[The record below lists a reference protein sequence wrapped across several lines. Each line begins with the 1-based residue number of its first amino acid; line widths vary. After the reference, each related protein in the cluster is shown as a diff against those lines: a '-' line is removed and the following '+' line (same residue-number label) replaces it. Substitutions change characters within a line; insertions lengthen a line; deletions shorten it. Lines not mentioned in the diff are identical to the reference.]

1 LLKILPSIALSS
13 LLLSSN
19 AFAQLEIF
27 NKALSATAF
36 IESHT
41 YYGFEEDDE
50 AEDST
55 IGSGFLLD
63 KKRGLVMTNAH
74 VAGHGPTRSELR
86 FYKQKKLIP
95 TSRYF
100 VDPYHDIALLKVDPS
115 SIPEHVTEINLDCRQ
130 TATAG
135 EDVFG
140 IGHPKFTE
148 FQIARG
154 VISGEWDD
162 NVDGTFWT
170 TDLLIES
177 GSSGGPVLS
186 LETGKVIGI
195 STATWKESNIGLVT
209 RAQDACQIWKAIEKG
224 ESPKRPLLGFQQLL
238 VNGYLSTKIGAIYD
252 PSLPLQTGDDVLS
265 YDNGKTWD
273 ISQIKRLADLLRG
286 FDKQEVEL
294 TIKRGDETLSVMI
307 PLKEGIAQNE
317 RKWVYFNGLTFNES
331 IEEDD
336 FLRSEN
342 TFSRKN
348 AIRVQTRR
356 VDYSETSGWQIN
368 KMAAL
373 HSINGKRISDI
384 EEMAKILEQAEK
396 DGSVLEFI
404 FDSAD
409 WTNETWRYL
418 FSRSM
423 PVKDFDTN
431 IKVQLWK
438 RYYPI
443 QKSKIKMH

>member
-1 LLKILPSIALSS
+1 LLKTLLALSLTS

-19 AFAQLEIF
+19 AFAQHEIF

-63 KKRGLVMTNAH
+63 RKRGLVMTNAH
-74 VAGHGPTRSELR
+74 VAGHGPTRNELR
-86 FYKQKKLIP
+86 FYKQKKLISA
-95 TSRYF
+95 SRYF

-115 SIPEHVTEINLDCRQ
+115 SIPGHVTEISLDCQ
-130 TATAG
+130 KTASAG

-186 LETGKVIGI
+186 LETGKVIGV

-209 RAQDACQIWKAIEKG
+209 RAQDACQIWNAIKDG
-224 ESPKRPLLGFQQLL
+224 KSPKRPILGFQQLL
-238 VNGYLSTKIGAIYD
+238 VDGFLSTKVGAIYN

-265 YDNGKTWD
+265 YDNGKIWD
-273 ISQIKRLADLLRG
+273 ISQIKRLGDLLRG
-286 FDKQEVEL
+286 FDKPEVEL
-294 TIKRGDETLSVMI
+294 TIKRGNETLSVMI
-307 PLKEGIAQNE
+307 PLKEGISQNE

-336 FLRSEN
+336 FMRSEN
-342 TFSRKN
+342 HFSKKN
-348 AIRVQTRR
+348 AIRIQSRR

-373 HSINGKRISDI
+373 HSINGERISDI
-384 EEMAKILEQAEK
+384 EAMAKILAKAEK
-396 DGSVLEFI
+396 DGSVLDFI

-431 IKVQLWK
+431 IV
-438 RYYPI
+438 
-443 QKSKIKMH
+443 IK